1 MKNTSNSCKT
11 FEPLLNKKLSSLPA
25 ICIRDLYFS
34 YQRENILENV
44 NLDIFSHEFVSIIG
58 PNGSG
63 KTTLLKLILGLLQPQ
78 KGSVLI
84 FGEKPERKR
93 DRIGYVPQHF
103 QLDLS
108 FPATVQEVVLM
119 GLVHKKQWFRFSSH
133 AKKKVH
139 EALDIVGLGSLTK
152 EMFRNLS
159 GGQRQRVLIARALIS
174 QPEILLFDEPTAH
187 VDTVA
192 ENKLMDLL
200 KQISRKLTVIL
211 VSHDLGFVSKYVDTV
226 VCVNKTVQ
234 THPTNA
240 LTGAI
245 IQELF
250 GSHIE
255 LVQHGVTQP
264 QETHHHG

>member
-1 MKNTSNSCKT
+1 M
-11 FEPLLNKKLSSLPA
+11 PLLEKNLSSTPA

-34 YQRENILENV
+34 YHKEYILENV
-44 NLDIFSHEFVSIIG
+44 NLDIFPHEFVSIIG

-78 KGSVLI
+78 RGSVLI
-84 FGEKPERKR
+84 FGENPEKKR
-93 DRIGYVPQHF
+93 NNIGYVPQHF

-108 FPATVQEVVLM
+108 FPATVLEVVLM
-119 GLVHKKQWFRFSSH
+119 GLVHKKQWFRFSSR
-133 AKKKVH
+133 AK
-139 EALDIVGLGSLTK
+139 EQALDALDIVGLCPLSK
-152 EMFRNLS
+152 EMFRSLS

-174 QPEILLFDEPTAH
+174 KPEILLFDEPTAH

-192 ENKLMDLL
+192 EKKLMDLL
-200 KQISRKLTVIL
+200 KQISSNLTVVL

-234 THPTNA
+234 KHPTNA
-240 LTGAI
+240 LTGAV

-255 LVQHGVTQP
+255 LVHHGLTHP
-264 QETHHHG
+264 QETHRHE

>member
-1 MKNTSNSCKT
+1 MSEKLNSC
-11 FEPLLNKKLSSLPA
+11 EISAQLQNEKLSSPPA

-34 YQRENILENV
+34 YQKEYILENV
-44 NLDIFSHEFVSIIG
+44 NLDIFPHKFVSIIG

-84 FGEKPERKR
+84 FGGKPERER

-133 AKKKVH
+133 AKKKVY
-139 EALDIVGLGSLTK
+139 EVLDIVGLGSLAK
-152 EMFRNLS
+152 EMFRSLS

-192 ENKLMDLL
+192 EKILMDLL
-200 KQISRKLTVIL
+200 KQISRELTVIL

-234 THPTNA
+234 THPKNA
-240 LTGAI
+240 LTGAV

-255 LVQHGVTQP
+255 LVHHGRTQP
-264 QETHHHG
+264 PEAHHHG